1 MKDSIELAAEFV
13 NSTSSHIYLT
23 GKAGT
28 GKTTFLKS
36 LGERTHKRFVIVAP
50 TGIAAL
56 NAGGATIH
64 SQFLLPLGTF
74 LPDKT
79 PSGNFGDRNQ
89 IYTQYTL
96 ARKHPLN
103 SARKQVLRSI
113 DMLIIDEVSML
124 RADVLDA
131 VDYRLRSARGNFSQ
145 SFGGVQVLMIGD
157 LYQLPPIVKDHEL
170 SYLKRYYHS
179 AHFFEAKAL
188 QDSGFVY
195 IELDKIFRQS
205 DSRFIEILNHL
216 RDNKATAE
224 DIEDLNRH
232 CQSDVRDTENVI
244 TLTTH
249 NYKAD
254 EINQKALMQLPGA
267 SKVYKAE
274 IEDDFP
280 AHIFPLPEALELKVG
295 AQIMF
300 IKNDS
305 SGQNRYFNGKL
316 AVVDELDED
325 EIRVVMSDSGQRYKL
340 EREEWE
346 NKRYQVNPKTKEL
359 DEEVIGRFSQ
369 YPVKLAWAVTVHK
382 SQGLTF
388 DKAIIDVGEAFA
400 PGQVYVALSRLRSLD
415 GLILKSGIDPSV
427 INSDAIVVEFAQRKN
442 LQRELHEL
450 LREKQFQ
457 YAFELIDANF
467 DFSQIIKETEM
478 MDQEQSSSMEFDDE
492 TMRGVLKSLY
502 LGLKMEEA
510 NTVKYRFQL
519 KSLLEVKDFEQ
530 FAERL
535 DKGVFYY
542 AGKLKEYNK
551 LLVTHIHA
559 AGQYSG
565 SKTYVN
571 ALSEIDQLI
580 SSRIERIMRTKSI
593 LNMVITGEQWTDAES
608 IRQKLKNE
616 RNVWIDELHNQTDSR
631 PKSAK
636 KSGKVKRSTKENRKE
651 KPKTVRESTMEI
663 TLSMLR
669 NGLSIEQ
676 IAKDRGLVVGTVEG
690 HLFKATEE
698 NLLKPEEWMTEPEI
712 AEMTNFIS
720 GLNEEVTISEIRNQL
735 DNKYSFAKIRAV
747 AAMIRNRR

>member
-1 MKDSIELAAEFV
+1 MKEMKDNIQMAAEFV

-56 NAGGATIH
+56 NAGGVTIH

-74 LPDKT
+74 LPDRT
-79 PSGNFGDRNQ
+79 PSGSFGDQ
-89 IYTQYTL
+89 SQVYTQYTL
-96 ARKHPLN
+96 VRKHPLN

-113 DMLIIDEVSML
+113 DLLIIDEVSML

-131 VDYRLRSARGNFSQ
+131 IDYRLRSARGNFRQ

-157 LYQLPPIVKDHEL
+157 LYQLPPIVKEHEF

-188 QDSGFVY
+188 QESGFVY

-205 DSRFIEILNHL
+205 DNRFIEILNHL
-216 RDNKATAE
+216 RDNNVSVE
-224 DIEDLNRH
+224 DIEELNRH
-232 CQSDVRDTENVI
+232 YNNSAQVLDRVI

-254 EINQKALMQLPGA
+254 DINLRALKTLPGA
-267 SKVYKAE
+267 SFIYKAD

-280 AHIFPLPEALELKVG
+280 AHIFPLPESLELKLG

-316 AVVDELDED
+316 AVVDDLDED
-325 EIRVVMSDSGQRYKL
+325 DIWVIMSDNGQRYKL

-346 NKRYQVNPKTKEL
+346 NKKYQVNAKTKEL
-359 DEEVIGRFSQ
+359 DEEVIGKFSQ

-415 GLILKSGIDPSV
+415 GLILKSKIDPAV
-427 INSDAIVVEFAQRKN
+427 INSDAIVVEFSQRKN
-442 LQRELHEL
+442 LQPDLHDI
-450 LREKQFQ
+450 LRERQYQ
-457 YAFELIDANF
+457 YAFELVDVNF
-467 DFSQIIKETEM
+467 DFSQLISETEK
-478 MDQEQSSSMEFDDE
+478 MDQDQSSAMEFEDE
-492 TMRGVLKSLY
+492 SMRGVLKSLY
-502 LGLKMEEA
+502 LGLKTEEI
-510 NTVKYRFQL
+510 NTVKYRQQL
-519 KSLLEVKDFEQ
+519 KNLLASKDIDQ
-530 FAERL
+530 FTERL
-535 DKGVFYY
+535 DRGVTYY

-551 LLVTHIHA
+551 ILLAHIHA

-565 SKTYVN
+565 SKTYIN
-571 ALSEIDQLI
+571 TLSEIDQLL
-580 SSRIERIMRTKSI
+580 SSRIEQILRTKSI
-593 LNMVITGEQWTDAES
+593 LNMVMTGEQWTDAES
-608 IRQKLKNE
+608 IRSTLVRE
-616 RNVWIDELHNQTDSR
+616 RNVWLDELRSQPETIR
-631 PKSAK
+631 KSAK
-636 KSGKVKRSTKENRKE
+636 KSGKVKRARKE
-651 KPKTVRESTMEI
+651 KSNSTRESTMDI

-676 IAKDRGLVVGTVEG
+676 IAIDRGLVVGTIES
-690 HLFKATEE
+690 HLFKATEA
-698 NLLKPEEWMTEPEI
+698 NLLKPEDWIAQPEI
-712 AEMTNFIS
+712 DDMTAHIS
-720 GLNEEVTISEIRNQL
+720 KLNEEVSIADIRTQL
-735 DNKYSFAKIRAV
+735 NNKYSFTKIRTI
-747 AAMIRNRR
+747 AALIKGKS